1 MYETLIVYLLMSN
14 PPVKKIRGRTVY
26 HNRWIAL
33 QEHELEV
40 LSSGHRFGYSF
51 LTMAPSVMVVA
62 VTHERKVVLVRQY
75 RYPSGGYCYELPG
88 GGSQGLEPRA
98 AARQELREE
107 TGYSA
112 SQLRKLGDFV
122 VYSGVSNEVC
132 HVFLASGLRP
142 GKAEPE
148 KTEHLSVREV
158 GYRRLQAMIRR
169 GEFRD
174 GMGLAALHLAAPS
187 LEKKLAG
194 APRRAGVE

>member
-1 MYETLIVYLLMSN
+1 MSN
-14 PPVKKIRGRTVY
+14 APIKKIRARTIY

-33 QEHELEV
+33 EQHDVEV
-40 LSSGHRFGYSF
+40 PSSGHRFSYSF

-62 VTHERKVVLVRQY
+62 VTGERKVVLVRQY
-75 RYPSGGYCYELPG
+75 RYPSGEYSYELPG
-88 GGSQGLEPRA
+88 GGSQGLDPRD

-112 SQLRKLGDFV
+112 SRLRKLGDFV

-132 HVFLASGLRP
+132 HVFLAGGLRP

-148 KTEHLSVREV
+148 KTEHLSVQEV
-158 GYRRLQAMIRR
+158 SYRRLQTMIRR

-194 APRRAGVE
+194 APRRARVQ

>member
-1 MYETLIVYLLMSN
+1 M
-14 PPVKKIRGRTVY
+14 
-26 HNRWIAL
+26 

-75 RYPSGGYCYELPG
+75 RYPTGEYCYELPG
-88 GGSQGLEPRA
+88 GGSQGLEPRD
-98 AARQELREE
+98 AARRELREE
-107 TGYSA
+107 TGYLA
-112 SQLRKLGDFV
+112 SRLRKLGEFV

-132 HVFLASGLRP
+132 HVFLTSGLRP
-142 GKAEPE
+142 GAPEPE
-148 KTEHLSVREV
+148 KTEHLSVQEV
-158 GYRRLQAMIRR
+158 SCRRLQAMIRR

-187 LEKKLAG
+187 LWKELAA